1 MNRLIVSPSPHMVSN
16 NSTTSIMRDVLIALI
31 PAFIVSMTVFG
42 PSALVVTAVSVIAC
56 VFFEWLCRKV
66 MKRPNTISDLSAA
79 VTGVLLAFNLPPS
92 IPLWMVILGAFFAI
106 VVVKQLFG
114 GIGQNFANPAI
125 AARIMLFISFGTQMT
140 TWTKP
145 FAYLHSSVDAVT
157 QATPL
162 VEINAANTWN
172 LFVGNIPGCI
182 GEISALALLIGG
194 IYMTVR
200 KVINPV
206 VPIVFIGTVFII
218 TWIGGE
224 NPLNNIL
231 AGGLFLGSIF
241 MITDYSTTPSTFW
254 GKILFAFGCG
264 VITSL
269 IRLFGSYPEGVS
281 FAILLMNLLTP
292 LIDRAIKV
300 RPFGVRRA
308 KNHV

>member
-16 NSTTSIMRDVLIALI
+16 HSTTTIMRDVLIALI
-31 PAFIVSMTVFG
+31 PALVVSVTVFG
-42 PSALVVTAVSVIAC
+42 PSALIVTAVSVAAC

-66 MKRPNTISDLSAA
+66 MKRPHTISDLSAA

-106 VVVKQLFG
+106 VIVKQLFG

-140 TWTKP
+140 TWTEP
-145 FAYLHSSVDAVT
+145 FAYLHSSVDAVA

-162 VEINAANTWN
+162 VDINAANTWN

-182 GEISALALLIGG
+182 GEISAIALLIGG
-194 IYMTVR
+194 IYLTVR
-200 KVINPV
+200 KVINPA
-206 VPIVFIGTVFII
+206 VPIVFVGTVFLI

-224 NPLNNIL
+224 NPLNNLL
-231 AGGLFLGSIF
+231 AGGLLLGSIF
-241 MITDYSTTPSTFW
+241 MATDYSSTPSAFW
-254 GKILFAFGCG
+254 GKLLFAFGCG

-308 KNHV
+308 NSNV